1 MSEKHILKILNFPFF
16 RKVHLSNRFWKFLV
30 FFCKKHVSFK
40 HTGLSFKYHFRY
52 NCEDSGCYYD
62 LARLRGVKYMTWE
75 KKDKLFQ
82 EDEVMVILFMR

>member
-1 MSEKHILKILNFPFF
+1 MSI
-16 RKVHLSNRFWKFLV
+16 S
-30 FFCKKHVSFK
+30 S
-40 HTGLSFKYHFRY
+40 HTGLSFEYHSRY

-82 EDEVMVILFMR
+82 EDEVTKN